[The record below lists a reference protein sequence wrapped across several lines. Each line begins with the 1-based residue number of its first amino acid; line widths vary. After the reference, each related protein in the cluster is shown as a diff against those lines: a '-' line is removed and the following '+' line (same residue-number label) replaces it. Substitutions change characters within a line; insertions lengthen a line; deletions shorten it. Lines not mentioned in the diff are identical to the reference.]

1 MTRKAAK
8 QHGLWDAP
16 ASHSP
21 QESRLERIL
30 EQVFFTHPV
39 ITMTLSLVA
48 VGAGMLLVV
57 SAFTLLLAIPLG
69 LLYAKFFMRMVFLHE
84 TVRKILQMKRKD
96 LWDETHEEVAHR

>member
-30 EQVFFTHPV
+30 EQVVFTHPV

-69 LLYAKFFMRMVFLHE
+69 LLLGWF
-84 TVRKILQMKRKD
+84 
-96 LWDETHEEVAHR
+96 